1 MSARNVH
8 FVGSF
13 PAESTGDAMRAM
25 LDGAGSR
32 LRALPTGETRRY
44 EWYIQPIVDDLVAQ
58 GALEVKKTG
67 TWLSSHERTIHRAAR
82 GVELT
87 GDMMELGYL
96 AEATEALPIF
106 RSLRAER
113 DLPELSLQIGMPT
126 AFTLAF
132 IAMGRCGVRRHR
144 KAFQDASIR
153 DIEAVR
159 ALAGDEVVVQFEAT
173 AEMVLMATAQ
183 PLHRRVDAAAGLG
196 RGIAEMA
203 AATPPGTRIGV
214 HLCLGS
220 MHNKARTTLRDTGP
234 LVALANSIARQWP
247 SGRTLEFIHG
257 PLAAGDIPPSAAP
270 SFYAPL
276 AGLDLPVGTRFYAG
290 LVHESP
296 TEAGQIDTLRMVE
309 NALGRPVDGVASACG
324 LGRRPRPIADAL
336 VARAD
341 FLAAAG

>member
-1 MSARNVH
+1 MGARNVH

-13 PAESTGDAMRAM
+13 PAESTDDAMRAM

-32 LRALPTGETRRY
+32 LRTLPTGEVRRY
-44 EWYIQPIVDDLVAQ
+44 EWYIQPILDDLVAQ
-58 GALEVKKTG
+58 GALEVKREGSWMT
-67 TWLSSHERTIHRAAR
+67 SHERTIHRAAR

-96 AEATEALPIF
+96 GEAREALPIF
-106 RSLRAER
+106 RTLRAER

-132 IAMGRCGVRRHR
+132 IAMGVRGVRRHR

-153 DIEAVR
+153 DIEAIR
-159 ALAGDEVVVQFEAT
+159 DLAGDDVVVQLEAT
-173 AEMVLMATAQ
+173 AEMVLMARTQ
-183 PLHRRVDAAAGLG
+183 PLHRWVDAAVGLG

-220 MHNKARTTLRDTGP
+220 MKNKARTTLRDTRP

-257 PLAAGDIPPSAAP
+257 PLAAGDIPPSTRAD
-270 SFYAPL
+270 FYAPL
-276 AGLDLPVGTRFYAG
+276 AGLELPAGTRFYAG
-290 LVHESP
+290 MVHESP
-296 TEAGQIDTLRMVE
+296 TEAEQIETLHLIETVV
-309 NALGRPVDGVASACG
+309 GRPVDGVASACG

-341 FLAAAG
+341 LLASAG